1 MEATS
6 PATVARKPGHRGE
19 HDISVKT
26 IARGMPDVFRCD
38 RGDYTRM
45 LTFISHA
52 RLRVRAAHPAFP
64 APSTGGRR
72 LRHNSGVLRRG
83 IADVWTCGRRL
94 SDFALIKW
102 LPRCNDCCQT
112 ATPSEHLTLIPAHS
126 RLCRFL
132 ATPLGESFVRRLNA
146 TAAREDEGE
155 FLISRVLEE
164 MPETGSRWTP
174 RPASRRDCR
183 AVT

>member
-1 MEATS
+1 VT
-6 PATVARKPGHRGE
+6 RKPDHRG
-19 HDISVKT
+19 
-26 IARGMPDVFRCD
+26 ARRKPLKPSRRECRANPARPAV
-38 RGDYTRM
+38 TM
-45 LTFISHA
+45 LVCFFISHA

-72 LRHNSGVLRRG
+72 LRQNSGVLRRG

-94 SDFALIKW
+94 SDFTLIKW

-132 ATPLGESFVRRLNA
+132 ATPLDESFLRRLKA
-146 TAAREDEGE
+146 TAAREGEGE

-174 RPASRRDCR
+174 RPASRRDYR